1 MDPNL
6 IYQVALTQVPN
17 IGAVQAR
24 TLLQHLEVGQIF
36 STKKHILEKIEG
48 IGSFRANAICRF
60 KDFSAAEKEVAFIEK
75 NRIRPLLYGAEDY
88 PRRLMHC
95 YDPPTLL
102 YLKGEAVLNAEK
114 VLGVIGTRN
123 LSDYGRQATEKLIKE
138 LAGSGAVIVSGLAYG
153 IDATAHK
160 AALKHKLPTVA
171 VLAHGLNQVYPGE
184 HIPLAKEMVQEGGGL
199 LTEFNTFSKPDRHNF
214 PIRNR
219 IVAGLCDAVVVMET
233 GMKGGSM
240 ITADLANGYN
250 RDVFAFPGRTT
261 DLKSEGCNF
270 LIRKNKAG
278 LVNNASEL
286 VEALGWDNEKN
297 KKKPPRQR
305 ELFIELNPE
314 EKRIVDLLRPGEPV
328 HIDELQFQTGLTP
341 GQIASTLLNLE
352 FRGVIASSPG
362 KSYRLHS

>member
-6 IYQVALTQVPN
+6 IYQVALTQVPH
-17 IGAVQAR
+17 IGAVHAKI
-24 TLLQHLEVGQIF
+24 LLQHFKVQEIF

-48 IGSFRANAICRF
+48 IGSFRANSICRF
-60 KDFSAAEKEVAFIEK
+60 KDFGAAEKEVAFIEK
-75 NRIRPLLYGAEDY
+75 NKIRPLLYGADDY

-102 YLKGEAVLNAEK
+102 FLKGEVDLNAEK

-123 LSDYGRQATEKLIKE
+123 HSEYGKQVTEKLIKDLE
-138 LAGSGAVIVSGLAYG
+138 DSGLVIVSGLAYG
-153 IDATAHK
+153 IDAIAHK

-171 VLAHGLNQVYPGE
+171 VLAHGLNQVYPSE
-184 HIPLAKEMVQEGGGL
+184 HIPLAREMVREGGGM
-199 LTEFNTFSKPDRHNF
+199 LTEFNTISKPDRHNF
-214 PIRNR
+214 PVRNR
-219 IVAGLCDAVVVMET
+219 VVAGLCDAVVVIET

-250 RDVFAFPGRTT
+250 RDVFAFPGRTI
-261 DLKSEGCNF
+261 DPKSQGCNF
-270 LIRKNKAG
+270 LIRKNKAA
-278 LVNNASEL
+278 LVNDAAEL
-286 VEALGWDNEKN
+286 VEALGWDNEKS
-297 KKKPPRQR
+297 KKKSLTQR

-314 EKRIVDLLRPGEPV
+314 ETRIVDLLRPGEPV
-328 HIDELQFQTGLTP
+328 HIDEIQFRTGLTP